1 MLFFIMYVY
10 KNYFQED
17 NGTDFGDEVEY
28 DGKGSVAYA
37 KGNVVEV
44 TTHDQF
50 RAALQQHK
58 DDTDCL
64 SSLIFSVTL
73 VDPAA

>member
-1 MLFFIMYVY
+1 MYTSGTEGSNLPKPTWQNLVMLFFFVMYVY

-37 KGNVVEV
+37 KGM
-44 TTHDQF
+44 
-50 RAALQQHK
+50 
-58 DDTDCL
+58 L
-64 SSLIFSVTL
+64 SK
-73 VDPAA
+73 